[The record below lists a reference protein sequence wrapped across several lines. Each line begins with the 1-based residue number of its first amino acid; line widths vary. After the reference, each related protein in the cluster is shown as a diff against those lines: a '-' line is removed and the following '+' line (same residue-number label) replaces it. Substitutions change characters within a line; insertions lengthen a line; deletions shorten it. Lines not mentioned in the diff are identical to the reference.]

1 MLEIVKKDL
10 MLMLRERTFTSI
22 VFLLIFIASISSI
35 VTFGL
40 LLLYNPDYVGYA
52 GNAKVAVVGD
62 CSIPG
67 ECVDADTAIKL
78 FSSGKVD
85 AVLFVTKTEKI
96 SYVNV
101 ILPEDDIKAIQVL
114 TSLKRTLT
122 EYEERVREE
131 LGVPNLHLKIFADGK
146 EIKIPSGASTVFKF
160 IYLVLIPLLAITT
173 AVVSAGLTIDSVCEE
188 IETKAIDV
196 LLSTPLSPFKISMAK
211 ILTPLIF
218 SSSLTAIWL
227 SLLSINGIEIIKP
240 AEAFLI
246 SVSISALFISLAY
259 LIATRFKERERSQ
272 LIFSIFAAGILPLLV
287 TKAQSPAIIAGRAA
301 AGSEFDIFAATI
313 FILLSF
319 TLLAVSPLIGKID
332 Q

>member
-40 LLLYNPDYVGYA
+40 LLLYNPDSVGYA

-85 AVLFVTKTEKI
+85 AMLFVTKTEKI

-227 SLLSINGIEIIKP
+227 SLLSINGIEILKP

-301 AGSEFDIFAATI
+301 AGAEFDIFAATI